1 MYLKS
6 ENCSFVC
13 IHTQLKVLDNK
24 YIEQLH
30 ITQSQH
36 IVFDNRCRDAL
47 YKLYLSILIYCNKV
61 DSKSLYMDNVTFTD
75 PYIIKI
81 TVNDTGFCVP
91 TGVAIATM
99 LPPGKVF

>member
-61 DSKSLYMDNVTFTD
+61 DSKSLYMDVTFTD

-81 TVNDTGFCVP
+81 QLTTQACVSQQ
-91 TGVAIATM
+91 G
-99 LPPGKVF
+99 